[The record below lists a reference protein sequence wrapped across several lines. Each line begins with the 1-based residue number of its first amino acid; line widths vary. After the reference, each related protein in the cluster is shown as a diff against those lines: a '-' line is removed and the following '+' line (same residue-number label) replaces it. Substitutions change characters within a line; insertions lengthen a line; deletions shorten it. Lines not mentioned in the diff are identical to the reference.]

1 MFDDEAQLVNL
12 LPQSKLVIF
21 EQSIHL
27 TEKNQDQVTSRSNV
41 TPSQNNF
48 QRSAE
53 SNRQTGN

>member
-27 TEKNQDQVTSRSNV
+27 TEKHQDQVTSRSNV

-48 QRSAE
+48 
-53 SNRQTGN
+53 